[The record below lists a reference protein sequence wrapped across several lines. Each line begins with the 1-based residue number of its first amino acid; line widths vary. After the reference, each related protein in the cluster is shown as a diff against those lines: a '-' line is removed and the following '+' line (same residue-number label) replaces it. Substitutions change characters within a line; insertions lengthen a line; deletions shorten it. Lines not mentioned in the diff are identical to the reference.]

1 MLEPQILM
9 LKLKILKIK
18 GYEKVVAAEDAS
30 SGLRAV
36 IAVHSTA
43 LGPSLGGV
51 RMFPY
56 LSSAAALKDAVLLS
70 KAMTYKAAIS
80 NLKLGG
86 GKAVVMGHPSRDK
99 TRELFLSLG
108 EFIHRLKGVYIAAE
122 DSGICSDDLDIV
134 SEKTPYVTG
143 TKRLKF
149 GSGDPSPATALGIFT
164 GMRACLKEISGS
176 GSLSGVTVAVQ
187 GVGQVGFGLA
197 KLLKKAK
204 ARLIIS
210 DVSEARLY
218 QAADFLDAK
227 ITAPAKI
234 HAVKADIFAPC
245 ALGGVLNSATI
256 PQIRARMVAGGA
268 NNQFVDEAK
277 HASQLFKRGVL
288 HAPDYVINAGGLIQL
303 YVKEIL
309 KKRDITPWIEGID
322 KTLAKIFR
330 LSREEKRPPL
340 FIARELAAEKISRP
354 VSG

>member
-1 MLEPQILM
+1 MLEPRILM
-9 LKLKILKIK
+9 LKLKILKIR
-18 GYEKVVAAEDAS
+18 GYEKVAVAEDNA

-56 LSSAAALKDAVLLS
+56 PAPYAALEDALRLS

-80 NLKLGG
+80 NLNLGG
-86 GKAVVMGHPSRDK
+86 GKAVVTGDPARDK

-108 EFIHRLKGVYIAAE
+108 EFIQKLKGAYIAAE

-134 SEKTPYVTG
+134 SEKTRHVTG

-164 GMRACLKEISGS
+164 GIRACLREVSGS
-176 GSLSGVTVAVQ
+176 GSLNGVTVAIQ

-204 ARLIIS
+204 ARLIVS
-210 DVSEARLY
+210 DVSEARMY
-218 QAADFLDAK
+218 QVADFLGAK
-227 ITAPAKI
+227 TVAPSQI
-234 HAVKADIFAPC
+234 HAVKADVFAPC

-256 PQIRARMVAGGA
+256 PQIRGRIVAGGA
-268 NNQFVDEAK
+268 NNQFKNEER
-277 HASQLFKRGVL
+277 HARQLLKRGIL

-309 KKRDITPWIEGID
+309 KKRDITPWIAGID
-322 KTLAKIFR
+322 ETLVKIFS
-330 LSREEKRPPL
+330 LSKEAKQPPL
-340 FIARELAAEKISRP
+340 FIAHRLAEQKIKSA
-354 VSG
+354 

>member
-1 MLEPQILM
+1 M
-9 LKLKILKIK
+9 LKIK
-18 GYEKVVAAEDAS
+18 PLRISGYEKVAVAEDAS

-36 IAVHSTA
+36 IAVHNTA

-56 LSSAAALKDAVLLS
+56 PSPAAALKDALRLS

-86 GKAVVMGHPSRDK
+86 GKAVVIGDPGHDK
-99 TRELFLSLG
+99 TRKLFLSLG
-108 EFIHRLKGVYIAAE
+108 EFIQTLKGAYLAAE

-134 SEKTPYVTG
+134 SERTSYVTG

-164 GMRACLKEISGS
+164 GIRTCLKEISGS
-176 GSLSGVTVAVQ
+176 SSLNGVTVAIQ
-187 GVGQVGFGLA
+187 GVGHVGFGLA

-204 ARLIIS
+204 AHLIVSDIS
-210 DVSEARLY
+210 ETRLY

-227 ITAPAKI
+227 TASPSKI
-234 HAVKADIFAPC
+234 HAVKADVFAPC
-245 ALGGVLNSATI
+245 ALGGILNAATI

-268 NNQFVDEAK
+268 NNQFESEER
-277 HASQLFKRGVL
+277 HARQLLKRGIL

-322 KTLAKIFR
+322 ETLVKIFS
-330 LSREEKRPPL
+330 LSKEAKQPPL
-340 FIARELAAEKISRP
+340 LIAHKLAEQKIKSR
-354 VSG
+354 V